1 MPATYAA
8 NKAAIWQLTPPP
20 PPPPPK
26 QTNIKRQM
34 KCASDS
40 APWRPLGDQTPNM
53 LGGVYLQKYS
63 ERSKY
68 KTLDRLPS
76 SSSPFSLSFVY
87 VVCVR
92 LSIKTFGISISILDA
107 RQRLRSGP
115 GHLLDVVLKG
125 AALFSAA
132 ALLIYSANRSVFK
145 VNTFTVA
152 WLSVLSSLK
161 RPPSTFLWPD

>member
-1 MPATYAA
+1 
-8 NKAAIWQLTPPP
+8 
-20 PPPPPK
+20 
-26 QTNIKRQM
+26 M

-63 ERSKY
+63 ERNKY

-76 SSSPFSLSFVY
+76 SSSPSSLSFVY

-115 GHLLDVVLKG
+115 GHLLDG
-125 AALFSAA
+125 AALFSAP

-152 WLSVLSSLK
+152 WLSVLVFEATAVDIFMARLMAEFDANGLQSHLN
-161 RPPSTFLWPD
+161 WIHVA